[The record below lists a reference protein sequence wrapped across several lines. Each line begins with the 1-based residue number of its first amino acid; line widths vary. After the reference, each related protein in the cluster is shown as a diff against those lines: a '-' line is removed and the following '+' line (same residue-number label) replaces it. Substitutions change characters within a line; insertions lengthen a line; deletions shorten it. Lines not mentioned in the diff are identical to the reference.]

1 MAWAWLIVAPLVVT
15 LTSAQFTPGCS
26 FSNGQCLYNVQLGH
40 LGQCDQQIA
49 SGSTAGNQ
57 CCENLQSQVNGLASD
72 VSVLKAQMSTL
83 MSELQSAKSNASGS
97 QQELSEDEA
106 RIQSLLGTLMQ
117 KEKELNST
125 QHQFSQTIQQAGDEI
140 RSLRAAVARLTSEL
154 NTCKGVL
161 GMATGTATAAPLV
174 LPSDVALF
182 FCDFEFHPSISN
194 DTFCGFK
201 HTPVGLAE
209 FERAQ
214 GSWSNFTGPVE
225 DRTFGAPSGH
235 YVLLNSTRIG
245 EKSLISHLND
255 LAVLT
260 SEVFPPASGYCIR
273 FSYNMYGRDVKEL
286 NVYAKIESGSGLGYP
301 IFSRTGNQGQL
312 WHLGE
317 ANLDSEYTSSPF
329 RLVFTASTSAYHSYQ
344 YPYQYDYNGAI
355 AVDDIYVYNTSC
367 GNIPRCP
374 PNSVTRVN
382 GSVTS
387 CYTFHVEAVSWYD
400 AAVACRRQGA
410 SVSLVTVQSLDEQKF
425 LIQAIKNSTA
435 LSLAGQSGF
444 YTGGNDERVEGM
456 FDWTDSGTP
465 YHTIYSNWKSGQ
477 PNNVAGDQNCLLL
490 QYPELDFQWGDVDC
504 DEKHPFI
511 CETKY
516 PTPTESASSAG
527 LIG

>member
-72 VSVLKAQMSTL
+72 VSVLKAQVSTL

-97 QQELSEDEA
+97 QKELSEDEA
-106 RIQSLLGTLMQ
+106 RIQSLLATLMQ

-140 RSLRAAVARLTSEL
+140 RSLRATVARLTSEL

-161 GMATGTATAAPLV
+161 GMATGTATAAPL
-174 LPSDVALF
+174 
-182 FCDFEFHPSISN
+182 
-194 DTFCGFK
+194 
-201 HTPVGLAE
+201 
-209 FERAQ
+209 
-214 GSWSNFTGPVE
+214 
-225 DRTFGAPSGH
+225 GH

-245 EKSLISHLND
+245 EKSSISHLND

-273 FSYNMYGRDVKEL
+273 FSYNMYGKDVKEL

-317 ANLDSEYTSSPF
+317 ANLDSEYTASPF
-329 RLVFTASTSAYHSYQ
+329 RVSTCVHGKHICLPFLCI
-344 YPYQYDYNGAI
+344 PYQYDYNGAI